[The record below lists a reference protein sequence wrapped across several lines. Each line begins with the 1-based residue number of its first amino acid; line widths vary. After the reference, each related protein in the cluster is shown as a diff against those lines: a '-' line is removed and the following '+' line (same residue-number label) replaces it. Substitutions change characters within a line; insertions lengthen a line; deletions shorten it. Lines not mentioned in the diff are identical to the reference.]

1 MSSTTVGDAVRALD
15 QELRGVFGSRLQSL
29 VVYGQ
34 RARHPHGGGHSHREP
49 PAHTLVVVD
58 GLTAA
63 DLRACATRVE
73 AWHDQGLAT
82 PLVLAAH
89 EFGRALDAF
98 PFEFGDIL
106 ADHMVV
112 SGSSPF
118 DGLTVD
124 SSALRHAC
132 EVQAR
137 GHLLHLREGFLETR
151 GRADALAVLIVR
163 SAPPFAALLSAVARL
178 EGHAIADPAA
188 AARHAERVLKLPGT
202 IAGEIVALTHVHEIS
217 SSDAERLFPPY
228 LKAVEKLVEYV
239 DRWRAQ

>member
-1 MSSTTVGDAVRALD
+1 MSSTAVSDAVHALD

-34 RARHPHGGGHSHREP
+34 RAGHAHGSGHSHHEP
-49 PAHTLVVVD
+49 PAHTLVVVE

-106 ADHMVV
+106 ADHTVV

-124 SSALRHAC
+124 SSELRHAC

-178 EGHAIADPAA
+178 EGHAIVDPAA

-228 LKAVEKLVEYV
+228 LEAVEKLVEYV
-239 DRWRAQ
+239 DGWRAQ